1 MPTGIFHRNKTPA
14 TRPGRPMSAPA
25 ISTISDNRLS
35 YAQADRQGG
44 RDNVGPTPKELMSF
58 SSLLKGS
65 AQRPYRKGKIKAGE
79 GIVWGPITYSPALYA
94 LFTSWQII
102 NITAIYAI
110 VICCRCKALYSRPCK
125 NFPWDRSRWF
135 VIIP

>member
-14 TRPGRPMSAPA
+14 TRSDRPMSVPA

-35 YAQADRQGG
+35 YAQAGRQSG
-44 RDNVGPTPKELMSF
+44 RDNVGPTPKELMSL

-65 AQRPYRKGKIKAGE
+65 GTATDRKGKIKAGE
-79 GIVWGPITYSPALYA
+79 GIVWGPITYSPALYS

-110 VICCRCKALYSRPCK
+110 VIRCRCKALYSRPCK
-125 NFPWDRSRWF
+125 NFLWDRSRWF

>member
-14 TRPGRPMSAPA
+14 TRPDRPMSVPA

-65 AQRPYRKGKIKAGE
+65 ARRPTVKEKSKPGKGSF
-79 GIVWGPITYSPALYA
+79 GPHHL
-94 LFTSWQII
+94 
-102 NITAIYAI
+102 
-110 VICCRCKALYSRPCK
+110 
-125 NFPWDRSRWF
+125 
-135 VIIP
+135 